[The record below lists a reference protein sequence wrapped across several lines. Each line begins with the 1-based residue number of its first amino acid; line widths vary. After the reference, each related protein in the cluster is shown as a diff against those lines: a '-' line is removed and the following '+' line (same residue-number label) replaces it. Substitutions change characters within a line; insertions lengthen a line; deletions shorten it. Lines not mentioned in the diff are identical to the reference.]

1 MKIKEIKIN
10 HFGKLENKE
19 IQFADHINI
28 VQGKNESGKSTL
40 LKFIAN
46 IFYGASKNKKGKQIS
61 DYDKYKP
68 WSQEEFSGKLTYTLD
83 DGTQYEV
90 FRDFNKKN
98 PTIYNEQ
105 LEDIS
110 KQFTIDK
117 TYGNQ
122 FFIEQTNVEENI
134 FYSTLVSMQQEVKIE
149 QSMQN
154 AMVQKVAN
162 LAGTGDDSISYQK
175 ALDKIN
181 KKQLE
186 EIGTTRSQERP
197 INIVKEEKFKT
208 QDEIGTLEEYK
219 ERKQEILQEK
229 EKKQSEIRQIE
240 EIVEIIKKVKNIK
253 ENEKLEKEKI
263 KLSEN
268 LKENQEQKKNQ
279 LENQKKVQEQEL
291 QEQEIK
297 TNQEKQK
304 SKNKRTMPSIIILVV
319 SILLEVISII
329 VLKNN
334 IIISICALIIVFSI
348 IWTAIKIKKQKMQ
361 KEKQKQKIQMQQKQN
376 IQAKQ
381 NLETIEAEIKILQ
394 KNIEEQEKE
403 IQNQKNLMQEKENV
417 EKEKIKQNSNQKE
430 QIDELF
436 RSQNINWQLESKEE
450 EKNRKKLEYHSLE
463 LEESTI
469 SPKLEQIALLEEQ
482 LENLKQREEE
492 LNKENEAIELSKEI
506 LEIAYKKMK
515 QNITPKLTNQ
525 LSKNIEKISNGKYTK
540 VHLSEEN
547 GLIIEK
553 ENGEYIEAEKLSIG
567 TIDQLYLSLRLAMV
581 KELTEETMPII
592 LDEAFAYYDQERLKN
607 ILQYIDSEF
616 PNNQIIIFTCTNRE
630 KEIVEKYDI
639 NHKIIEL

>member
-240 EIVEIIKKVKNIK
+240 EIEEIIKKVKNIK